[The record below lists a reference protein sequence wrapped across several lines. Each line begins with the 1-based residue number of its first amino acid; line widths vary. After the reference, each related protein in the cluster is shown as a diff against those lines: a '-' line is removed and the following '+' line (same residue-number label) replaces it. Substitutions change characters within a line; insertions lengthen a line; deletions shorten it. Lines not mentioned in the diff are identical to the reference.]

1 MGRRNA
7 ELRIDDPGRLEFNAA
22 RHAAVAE
29 PRSVLARVVEVER
42 SNMNSDLRNKLSALH
57 SELSRT
63 SSVDPQAQA
72 LLVTLL
78 DDITRLLGTS
88 VQPAEEDAPLTER
101 LDGLAVQFEAEHPA
115 LSTAV
120 RRVVDALGKAGI

>member
-1 MGRRNA
+1 
-7 ELRIDDPGRLEFNAA
+7 
-22 RHAAVAE
+22 
-29 PRSVLARVVEVER
+29 
-42 SNMNSDLRNKLSALH
+42 MNSDLRNKLSALH

>member
-1 MGRRNA
+1 
-7 ELRIDDPGRLEFNAA
+7 
-22 RHAAVAE
+22 
-29 PRSVLARVVEVER
+29 
-42 SNMNSDLRNKLSALH
+42 MNPDLREKLAALH

-63 SSVDPQAQA
+63 PSVDPQAQA
-72 LLVTLL
+72 LLVSLL

-88 VQPAEEDAPLTER
+88 SAKPVEANDDAPLTER

-115 LSTAV
+115 LSTAL

>member
-1 MGRRNA
+1 
-7 ELRIDDPGRLEFNAA
+7 
-22 RHAAVAE
+22 
-29 PRSVLARVVEVER
+29 
-42 SNMNSDLRNKLSALH
+42 MNSDLREKLAALH

-63 SSVDPQAQA
+63 TSVDPQAQA

-78 DDITRLLGTS
+78 NDITRLLGKPS
-88 VQPAEEDAPLTER
+88 VDSADASDDAPLTER

-115 LSTAV
+115 LSTAL

>member
-1 MGRRNA
+1 M
-7 ELRIDDPGRLEFNAA
+7 
-22 RHAAVAE
+22 
-29 PRSVLARVVEVER
+29 LARVVEVER